1 MLPSCKKNF
10 QQKNHRETLALIS
23 KKKASPPQSAVITAA
38 PEIQYVA
45 VVVALPCHPCS
56 RGLVATVVDALSRRP
71 ISDTSTAAYPLCHC
85 CSPTLSLVAAA
96 RSRSPEQNLARSNA
110 STIVA
115 HPLYFCC
122 HSFAPL
128 RCRRQIRRSQ
138 PTPRGSST
146 STVPFLPNPAPVG
159 LVPSPPPQPLILCCC
174 YRGPFSPLKHHP
186 QIRRL
191 HHRPFLLP
199 PFQFDLL
206 LPL

>member
-10 QQKNHRETLALIS
+10 QQKNHQETLALIS
-23 KKKASPPQSAVITAA
+23 KKKSIAA
-38 PEIQYVA
+38 TVRHHHCRSRDPICCRGGP
-45 VVVALPCHPCS
+45 LPCYPCS
-56 RGLVATVVDALSRRP
+56 RGLAATIVDALSRRP
-71 ISDTSTAAYPLCHC
+71 ISDTSTATHPLCHC
-85 CSPTLSLVAAA
+85 CSPTLSLAAAA

-128 RCRRQIRRSQ
+128 RCCRQIRRSQ
-138 PTPRGSST
+138 PTSRGSSA

-174 YRGPFSPLKHHP
+174 CRGPFSPLKLHP
-186 QIRRL
+186 RIRRL
-191 HHRPFLLP
+191 HHCPFPLP